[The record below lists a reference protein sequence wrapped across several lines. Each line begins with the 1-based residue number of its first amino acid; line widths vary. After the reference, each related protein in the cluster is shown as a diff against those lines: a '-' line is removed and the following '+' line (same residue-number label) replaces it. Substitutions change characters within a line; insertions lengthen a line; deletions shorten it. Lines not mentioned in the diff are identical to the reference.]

1 MTHRVGIFGYPLG
14 HSMSPALQQAALDE
28 YALDALYEAWPTP
41 PDRLAEAVAGLREPG
56 CYGANVT
63 VPHKEAVMGMLDR
76 LDQQAEAIGA
86 VNTIVTE
93 SGGKLAG
100 YNTDIYGFLASLSS
114 EAGFDPAGKRVV
126 MLGAGGAAKAAA
138 FALVEG
144 NVASLDIANRTV
156 ARAEALIAEL
166 RSNGAETSAFA
177 IDSTGLADR
186 CANADLIVNCTS
198 IGMRGSPSPDASP
211 LLDGAIQPGCLVYDI
226 VYNPEVT
233 PLLAQAEEAG
243 ARTLGGL
250 PMLVYQGAAAFEK
263 WTGMSAPVEAMMAAA
278 RRAMEEQTR

>member
-93 SGGKLAG
+93 SDGKLAG

-166 RSNGAETSAFA
+166 SSNGAETSAFA

-263 WTGMSAPVEAMMAAA
+263 WTGMSAPVEVMMAAA

>member
-166 RSNGAETSAFA
+166 SSNGAETSAFA

-263 WTGMSAPVEAMMAAA
+263 WTGMSAPVEVMMAAA

>member
-93 SGGKLAG
+93 IGGKLAG

-263 WTGMSAPVEAMMAAA
+263 WTGMSAPVEVMMAAA

>member
-1 MTHRVGIFGYPLG
+1 
-14 HSMSPALQQAALDE
+14 MSPALQQAALDE

-166 RSNGAETSAFA
+166 SSNGAETSAFA

-263 WTGMSAPVEAMMAAA
+263 WTGMSAPVEVMMAAA

>member
-1 MTHRVGIFGYPLG
+1 MTQRVGIFGYPLG

-93 SGGKLAG
+93 IGGKLAG

-263 WTGMSAPVEAMMAAA
+263 WTGMSAPVEVMMAAA

>member
-263 WTGMSAPVEAMMAAA
+263 WTGMSAPVEVMMAAA

>member
-1 MTHRVGIFGYPLG
+1 MTQRVGIFGYPLG

-166 RSNGAETSAFA
+166 SSNGAETSAFA

-263 WTGMSAPVEAMMAAA
+263 WTGMSAPVEVMMAAA

>member
-41 PDRLAEAVAGLREPG
+41 PDRLAEAVAGLRVPG

-93 SGGKLAG
+93 IGGKLAG

-166 RSNGAETSAFA
+166 SSNGAETSAFA

-263 WTGMSAPVEAMMAAA
+263 WTGMSAPVEVMMAAA

>member
-93 SGGKLAG
+93 IGGKLAG

-166 RSNGAETSAFA
+166 SSNGAETSAFA

-263 WTGMSAPVEAMMAAA
+263 WTGMSAPVEVMMAAA